1 MTLDKTVLELGQI
14 PYQIFPKMN
23 TVVKVERKQNVIN
36 NRYPTNALENEY
48 QGMFDVTCVTFVT
61 YLLTHLNFFFSK

>member
-1 MTLDKTVLELGQI
+1 MTLDKTVLELGLI

-36 NRYPTNALENEY
+36 NRYPTKALENEY

-61 YLLTHLNFFFSK
+61 YLLTHLSFFLSE